1 MAHSSRHSLT
11 LAFLG
16 CAVGVLP
23 TLAHHEV
30 DSSGDIITHTPTRDK
45 PLRIRPVR
53 AVDWTPPKKPAEP
66 EKPDIQ
72 IDPIL
77 SPPEART
84 TDPYAD
90 DDLFAQPLPHPVP
103 EDRQRS
109 VDDARRAEDRLNQ
122 LPEPDPILSARVARE
137 YMRGADPEGAERVL
151 DRLIDAGAGDAK
163 AYQLRSGARFQKED
177 WQGAYT
183 DASMALNMNPGDK
196 VAAEL
201 AGTSRMQLQRLGI
214 KAPEVKQG
222 KLRDEEQPAREEA
235 ARAPQGGEDFSGAG
249 VVPLLGKAEPGT
261 DPRLA
266 FFAAMDRKVA
276 IGGRQ
281 EAFLGLTR
289 YLDQNPDDAMALA
302 KRAYLLNRGKNPKA
316 ALADAEKALGFAPG
330 DPAALREKAY
340 ALIQLGNVKDAL
352 GLLEQAIRLQ
362 PKNGLGYLYRAMAR
376 QALGE
381 KEGALADYTR
391 AAELDPALQAYLD
404 SAIAD
409 LGGTPK
415 KNGSAANWKLRG
427 AIAAV
432 AVPLLLFG
440 LWSGARHASGK
451 TTRGGVE
458 PVEPEVVSAP
468 AAGPAQTLMAGN
480 VLGGLYRVGRVLGRG
495 GMGVVFEAWDQGLER
510 NVAIKQLRTPDG
522 AQEDYDRFLKEA
534 RLVARLQHPNIVQI
548 HTLVEDNSLLY
559 LVFELVD
566 GRGLDAILAERGRLT
581 PQETHAA
588 VRDVCA
594 ALDCAHEARIIHRDL
609 KPSNIMVTSKGVF
622 KVMDFGIAHQAQSD
636 MMLTQTGA
644 WGTPPYMAPEQER
657 GLVSR
662 ESDLFALGAT
672 VYELLTGGRPFGP
685 GADKTTQTFKPVS
698 TLVHGLTPQ
707 MDAFMK
713 QALYPDPAFRFH
725 SGREFLAA
733 YEACLAGRIAA

>member
-1 MAHSSRHSLT
+1 MAWKSLPGCVLASALSALALLPAFAVGPASSNKPNFGKEDNDIYGKKPTGQPDIIAMPYPMIIYPGEKPEQELEPPMEAPTEEGRTGYADRARAGEEVIYQYPPDPVSSSR
-11 LAFLG
+11 LARDYLR
-16 CAVGVLP
+16 A
-23 TLAHHEV
+23 
-30 DSSGDIITHTPTRDK
+30 GDPAGAK
-45 PLRIRPVR
+45 RI
-53 AVDWTPPKKPAEP
+53 
-66 EKPDIQ
+66 
-72 IDPIL
+72 
-77 SPPEART
+77 
-84 TDPYAD
+84 
-90 DDLFAQPLPHPVP
+90 
-103 EDRQRS
+103 
-109 VDDARRAEDRLNQ
+109 
-122 LPEPDPILSARVARE
+122 
-137 YMRGADPEGAERVL
+137 L
-151 DRLIDAGAGDAK
+151 DRLIDAGEGDAE
-163 AYQLRSGARFQKED
+163 AYKLRSAANIQKEE
-177 WQGAYT
+177 WRGAYA
-183 DASMALNMNPGDK
+183 DARQALAMKPGDTL
-196 VAAEL
+196 ASDL
-201 AGTSRMQLQRLGI
+201 AGTAKMQLERLGL
-214 KAPEVKQG
+214 KPMEAKPP
-222 KLRDEEQPAREEA
+222 KLRQPDREEIPQRA
-235 ARAPQGGEDFSGAG
+235 AAETAAAGGASGGPTMGSG

-266 FFAAMDRKVA
+266 FFAAIDRKVA

-316 ALADAEKALGFAPG
+316 ALADADKALGFAPG

-340 ALIQLGNVKDAL
+340 ALIQLGNAQAAL
-352 GLLEQAIRLQ
+352 PILEQAIRLQ

-376 QALGE
+376 KALGE
-381 KEGALADYTR
+381 KDGALADFTR
-391 AAELDPALQAYLD
+391 AAELDPALQSYLD
-404 SAIAD
+404 SALAE
-409 LGGTPK
+409 LGGAPK
-415 KNGSAANWKLRG
+415 KNGATANWKLRG

-458 PVEPEVVSAP
+458 SVEPEVVAAP

-566 GRGLDAILAERGRLT
+566 GRGLDAVLAERGRLT

-698 TLVHGLTPQ
+698 TLVHGFSPQ

-725 SGREFLAA
+725 SGREFLAG